1 MTNDE
6 KQREFHDLLAVNR
19 GRLWAIARSFSDSS
33 DIDDLFQ
40 EILLQLWK
48 SIDSFAGDSSRETWV
63 YRVALNT
70 ALTHR
75 RQLSRRERNL
85 PTTTVDTEVVQ
96 QRHEQSC
103 EEQILDEFLQGLSP
117 VDRALM
123 LLFLDDLTHRE
134 MANVTGM
141 NENQVSVRL
150 HRIRQKFN
158 QQYLESEP

>member
-6 KQREFHDLLAVNR
+6 KQRDFQDLLAVNR
-19 GRLWAIARSFSDSS
+19 GRPWGIARSFSDTS
-33 DIDDLFQ
+33 DTDDLYQ

-75 RQLSRRERNL
+75 RQTSRRQKNL
-85 PTTTVDTEVVQ
+85 PVTTVDPAIIQ
-96 QRHEQSC
+96 QRHEQSR
-103 EEQILDEFLQGLSP
+103 EEQILDEFLHGLSP

-123 LLFLDDLTHRE
+123 LLFLDDLTHSE
-134 MANVTGM
+134 MAMVMGM

-150 HRIRQKFN
+150 HRIPQKFN